1 MPTLEQEE
9 IMKAHDF
16 SFLKQSKPVSAI
28 IGGLLVICA
37 LNVFADAPP
46 PESFDTPSA
55 LILTPSDQALT
66 ADATDSSN
74 LLLSNTGRGTANLK
88 PTEKRKSRPVNLGCG
103 VDVNQFPSEDNSLSS
118 RFVGAC
124 DLKLRY

>member
-1 MPTLEQEE
+1 
-9 IMKAHDF
+9 MKAHDF
-16 SFLKQSKPVSAI
+16 SFLKQSKPISAV

-37 LNVFADAPP
+37 LNVFADALP
-46 PESFDTPSA
+46 PESFETPSA
-55 LILTPSDQALT
+55 LILTPSDQALA

-74 LLLSNTGRGTANLK
+74 LLLSNAGRSTANIN

-118 RFVGAC
+118 RLVGAC

>member
-16 SFLKQSKPVSAI
+16 SFLKQSKPISAV
-28 IGGLLVICA
+28 IGGWLVICA
-37 LNVFADAPP
+37 LNVLADAPP
-46 PESFDTPSA
+46 VSFETPSA

-74 LLLSNTGRGTANLK
+74 LLLSNAGRSTAN
-88 PTEKRKSRPVNLGCG
+88 PNPIEKRKSRPVNLGCG
-103 VDVNQFPSEDNSLSS
+103 VDVNQFASEDNSLSS
-118 RFVGAC
+118 RLVGAC
-124 DLKLRY
+124 DLKFRY